1 MITTT
6 LQSLINSVGVF
17 RKIYNMDLAAS
28 LSFKVMRLSNAI
40 DAEMQNYEKE
50 RIRLVKKYGDE
61 SEDGNISVKEENM
74 EIFSKEFGELVE
86 SKVELNNVDKIDILS
101 TDIKL
106 SAADLAMIKDFII
119 TDEEE

>member
-17 RKIYNMDLAAS
+17 KKIYNMDLAAS

-119 TDEEE
+119 TGEEE

>member
-17 RKIYNMDLAAS
+17 KKIYNMDLAAS

-61 SEDGNISVKEENM
+61 SEGGNISVKEENM

-86 SKVELNNVDKIDILS
+86 SKVDLNNVDKIDILS

-119 TDEEE
+119 TGEEE

>member
-17 RKIYNMDLAAS
+17 KKIYNMDLAAS

-61 SEDGNISVKEENM
+61 SEGGNISVKEENM
-74 EIFSKEFGELVE
+74 EIFSREFGELVE